1 MCETLHISGLSVVA
15 RPGQLDTAADA
26 IAELPGAEIYARDPE
41 TDRLVVVQ
49 DLPSVKEHM
58 EGLRRIQ
65 ALPQVLVAELV
76 YHRSEPDEEREEI
89 RFAGEGLE

>member
-15 RPGQLDTAADA
+15 RPGQLDAAADA
-26 IAELPGAEIYARDPE
+26 IAELPGAEIFARDVA

-49 DLPSVKEHM
+49 DLPSVEEHM
-58 EGLRRIQ
+58 AGLRRIQ

-76 YHRSEPDEEREEI
+76 YHRSEPGEEREET
-89 RFAGEGLE
+89 RFTGKGEE

>member
-1 MCETLHISGLSVVA
+1 MA
-15 RPGQLDTAADA
+15 KPGQLDAAADA
-26 IAELPGAEIYARDPE
+26 IGKLPGAEVFARDPE

-49 DLPSVKEHM
+49 DLPSVEEHM

-76 YHRSEPDEEREEI
+76 YHRSEPDEENEET
-89 RFAGEGLE
+89 RLTGEG

>member
-1 MCETLHISGLSVVA
+1 MCEILQISGLSVVA
-15 RPGQLDTAADA
+15 QAGQLAAAADA
-26 IAELPGAEIYARDPE
+26 IADLPGAEVFARDPE

-49 DLPSVKEHM
+49 DLPSVEEHM

-76 YHRSEPDEEREEI
+76 YHRSELDEENEET
-89 RFAGEGLE
+89 RLVGKQ